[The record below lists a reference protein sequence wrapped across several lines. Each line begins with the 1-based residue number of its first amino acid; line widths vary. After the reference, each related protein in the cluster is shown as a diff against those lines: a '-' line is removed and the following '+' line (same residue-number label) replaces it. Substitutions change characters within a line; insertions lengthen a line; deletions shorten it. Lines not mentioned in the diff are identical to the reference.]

1 MAFTSEQLATLTRNA
16 SSKPHQDELRLDYWA
31 QRFVDADLAV
41 VHLFARS
48 ARPKMTRLLAIAISK
63 LGNGWIYPI
72 LLLLVFAGLG
82 WRGWH
87 VALLAALNAALL
99 HALYPVIKRRFG
111 RKRPFHV
118 DRSLPSLLKT
128 LDESSFPSGHAMTL
142 TGVLA
147 PIILAWPAMTLSAA
161 MMICAMAWSRVATA
175 HHYPSDVI
183 AGMALGAGLAYPL
196 SSWALLLF

>member
-1 MAFTSEQLATLTRNA
+1 MAFTSEQLATLTRDA
-16 SSKPHQDELRLDYWA
+16 SSEPHRSEVPLAYWA
-31 QRFVDADLAV
+31 QRFVDADLAA
-41 VHLFARS
+41 VHLFSRS
-48 ARPKMTRLLAIAISK
+48 AQPKLARLLAIAISK

-72 LLLLVFAGLG
+72 LLAIVFVGLG
-82 WRGWH
+82 WQGWR

-99 HALYPVIKRRFG
+99 HTLYPLIKKRFG
-111 RKRPFHV
+111 RKRPFHI
-118 DRSLPSLLKT
+118 DASLPSLLTT

-147 PIILAWPAMTLSAA
+147 PIVLAWPGMTLSAIA
-161 MMICAMAWSRVATA
+161 MMCAMAWSRVATA
-175 HHYPSDVI
+175 HHFPSDVA